1 MHNNKD
7 FEIGTKVF
15 ITGFTINPVK
25 DPQVL
30 YKIIEGLLSYDKK
43 HLCDFGNI
51 TEHENFL
58 GSLVGDIKVDYI
70 ENKLFKGAIGY
81 ANMDNGYFTLK
92 IYDSVYPSEVQLDL
106 YINSKVLD
114 IQIILDHLSSPAGP
128 FDGLCIFDYQYSLS
142 YISKRHNILNKNN
155 KNIAAYDLNEPYNQK
170 KHQDSIINNEF
181 YEVKLNELK
190 NPECFF
196 CKNQPSMFKL
206 YDNPRKLILV
216 CDNHLNSQGSVSENK
231 VTSWNNGIINKK

>member
-7 FEIGTKVF
+7 FEIGTRLF

-25 DPQVL
+25 DTNVL
-30 YKIIEGLLSYDKK
+30 YKIIKGLFSYNKT

-51 TEHENFL
+51 TEHQNFL

-70 ENKLFKGAIGY
+70 TSPLFNGVIGS

-92 IYDSVYPSEVQLDL
+92 IYDNVYPAEIQFDL

-128 FDGLCIFDYQYSLS
+128 FDGLCMFDYQYSLS
-142 YISKRHNILNKNN
+142 YITKRSSILNKNN
-155 KNIAAYDLNEPYNQK
+155 KNTAAYELNEPYSEIM
-170 KHQDSIINNEF
+170 HQESVTNNVF
-181 YEVKLNELK
+181 YEIKLNELK
-190 NPECFF
+190 NPECYF
-196 CKNQPSMFKL
+196 CKKNPIMFKL

-216 CDNHLNSQGSVSENK
+216 CEDHLQSQGSVSEHK
-231 VTSWNNGIINKK
+231 LIYWNNGILIKE